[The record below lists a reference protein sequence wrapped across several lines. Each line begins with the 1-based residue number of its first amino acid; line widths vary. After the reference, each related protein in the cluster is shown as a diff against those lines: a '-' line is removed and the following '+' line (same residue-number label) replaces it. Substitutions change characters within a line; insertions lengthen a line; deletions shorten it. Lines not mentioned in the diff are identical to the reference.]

1 MVYQSNNRISD
12 LFSFKDVVTTKERS
26 HILYKFM
33 CSCSNATHYKKKKKY
48 FFVRSSVHLGITPLT
63 SKFVKMPNK
72 SAIFDMLLDGDKD
85 FEKKAMHLN

>member
-1 MVYQSNNRISD
+1 M
-12 LFSFKDVVTTKERS
+12 
-26 HILYKFM
+26 
-33 CSCSNATHYKKKKKY
+33 
-48 FFVRSSVHLGITPLT
+48 RSSAHLGITPLT